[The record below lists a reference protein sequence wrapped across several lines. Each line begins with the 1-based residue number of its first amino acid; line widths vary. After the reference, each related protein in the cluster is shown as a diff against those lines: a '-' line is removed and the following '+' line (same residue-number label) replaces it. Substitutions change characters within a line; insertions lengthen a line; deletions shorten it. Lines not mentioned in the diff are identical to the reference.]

1 MSQTRYLK
9 AVRRIGCFLYSIG
22 IRPTLDQKTNRER
35 FRALI
40 EVYSTL
46 PLDLRRE
53 ARRRGRKV
61 IKALGLK
68 SASANLFQSRPSAPQ
83 SGFGQRECDA
93 RLNKLLRQSL
103 GHCRHCQAWGRPKRA
118 WPSRELADAFR
129 PFAGDMTLE
138 VYECPI
144 VRGSYHLGHI
154 RKPTPSTTPTTNA
167 TND

>member
-22 IRPTLDQKTNRER
+22 IRLALDQKTNRER
-35 FRALI
+35 FRSLVEIYSALPP
-40 EVYSTL
+40 E
-46 PLDLRRE
+46 LRRE

-83 SGFGQRECDA
+83 PRFGRHERDA
-93 RLNKLLRQSL
+93 RLNELLRQSL
-103 GHCRHCQAWGRPKRA
+103 GRCRHCQAWGRPKRA

-129 PFAGDMTLE
+129 PLAGDMTLE

-144 VRGSYHLGHI
+144 VRSSYHLGHI
-154 RKPTPSTTPTTNA
+154 RKAVSSPTPSTDI